1 MWNTNVVQVDLL
13 STNPLDTR
21 CGELVATLRYQ
32 SDCIQALSNKTQSKR
47 IEFAMEC
54 TLTLWKFRVIYKL
67 SFIEIHLTK
76 DFELKSPNKSP
87 SPPLQILI
95 NKTAWLK
102 PSLHHNIFEAK
113 IICLIRLEL
122 DKNAA
127 F

>member
-87 SPPLQILI
+87 SPPLQIDMDKD
-95 NKTAWLK
+95 NPW
-102 PSLHHNIFEAK
+102 F
-113 IICLIRLEL
+113 RLL
-122 DKNAA
+122 WV
-127 F
+127 